1 MKTGLDCEK
10 TGRTQR
16 RISLGVCLVVV
27 PAGVVTVYMR
37 LRDKSALGDILPP
50 SPLTPGAPF
59 LSLLGLLLP
68 FATPCSL
75 PPAYAPVDQPPL
87 LSSPPVS
94 MIHA

>member
-1 MKTGLDCEK
+1 
-10 TGRTQR
+10 
-16 RISLGVCLVVV
+16 
-27 PAGVVTVYMR
+27 MR

-50 SPLTPGAPF
+50 SPPTPAPF

-68 FATPCSL
+68 FAAPCSL
-75 PPAYAPVDQPPL
+75 PPASAPVDQPPL